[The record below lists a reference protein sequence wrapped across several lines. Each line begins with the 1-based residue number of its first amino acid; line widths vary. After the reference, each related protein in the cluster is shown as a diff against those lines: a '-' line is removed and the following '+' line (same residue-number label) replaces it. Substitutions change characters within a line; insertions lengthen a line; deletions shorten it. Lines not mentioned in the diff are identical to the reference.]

1 MHLSKIILTNQ
12 TKSNEEGYVTL
23 GPNNK
28 NKENSILEVSLSSD
42 QAHI

>member
-12 TKSNEEGYVTL
+12 TKNNEEGYVTL

-28 NKENSILEVSLSSD
+28 NKENSTLEVSLSSD
-42 QAHI
+42 QAYI